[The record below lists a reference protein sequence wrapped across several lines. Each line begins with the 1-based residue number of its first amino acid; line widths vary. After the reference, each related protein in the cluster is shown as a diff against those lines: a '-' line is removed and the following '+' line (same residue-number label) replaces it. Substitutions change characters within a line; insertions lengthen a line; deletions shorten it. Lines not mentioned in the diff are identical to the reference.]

1 MSSSITLEKINYDL
15 INNKITKE
23 EANTLLISL
32 IESSNSINHRVRC
45 LEEFGKIIIINEK
58 NFKILENYLISD
70 ESPLVRSASAKIL
83 FFGFPELSI
92 NPLKWVIL
100 NDRSLIVI
108 NSLIKLLEN
117 SNENS
122 ASVLFEILSYK
133 LTEIYNVTLEES
145 RFLLDLE
152 SELQPDCE
160 MGFFKPIIKGKIII
174 ALDFASKKIKKLPAS
189 VGALLNLEHL
199 NLWDNE
205 LTSLPKSIEFLSNL
219 KFLYLDWNKFENIPN
234 LQWDRLKSLEK
245 LSYTN
250 NSPIKEVPNAF
261 FKLIKQ
267 NFTHKYIHEG
277 VLKDEAPILGLL
289 EVLTGMKL
297 NKIQKK
303 EKISKLYACGY
314 RINTEGNIIGI
325 YLYGYHSFQINFIPK
340 QLCSL
345 KFLEELILRDQNIR
359 IIPDSIKNLNALK
372 HLDLKR
378 NRIAFIPESIIE
390 LKSLKFLDLGENKIK
405 ELPKSIKLSNIE
417 LWL

>member
-250 NSPIKEVPNAF
+250 NSPIKEVPNSF

-378 NRIAFIPESIIE
+378 NGIAFIPESIIE